1 MTPSKPQGPSNRCG
15 LTLTGEIDLAN
26 AENYRAAA
34 EAIIAGCNGD
44 PCFTIDLSGV
54 TFMDSTGLAMLVG
67 IRNVASGAG
76 MELRLDGT
84 PPRVRR
90 LLEITALADHF
101 GVAAGDPEAAGRP

>member
-1 MTPSKPQGPSNRCG
+1 MTATEPQNPADCR

-26 AENYRAAA
+26 CDDYLAVARG
-34 EAIIAGCNGD
+34 IIAGCTTE
-44 PCFTIDLSGV
+44 PCFTVDLSGV
-54 TFMDSTGLAMLVG
+54 TFMDSCGLKMLVDMG
-67 IRNVASGAG
+67 NAATDAG

>member
-1 MTPSKPQGPSNRCG
+1 MSPSKPQGPSNRCG

-54 TFMDSTGLAMLVG
+54 TFMDSTGLAMLVD
-67 IRNVASGAG
+67 IRNVASDAG

-90 LLEITALADHF
+90 LLELTALDDHF
-101 GVAAGDPEAAGRP
+101 GLAAGR